1 MRTSPARTSVSRVV
15 AGMFAAAVLA
25 GCGSDGSTS
34 ASGSASASPEP
45 TASSTASPSATASQS
60 EPTKPSK
67 PAGPV
72 LEVRV
77 AGGEVS
83 PNGQRVRV
91 GVGEELTIT
100 FDADVPG
107 ELHVHS
113 TPEQYVKYP
122 AGSSKSTLSI
132 EMPGVVDV
140 EDHETGVVVAQLEVR

>member
-1 MRTSPARTSVSRVV
+1 M
-15 AGMFAAAVLA
+15 
-25 GCGSDGSTS
+25 
-34 ASGSASASPEP
+34 
-45 TASSTASPSATASQS
+45 
-60 EPTKPSK
+60 
-67 PAGPV
+67 

-83 PNGQRVRV
+83 PNGQRVRI

-113 TPEQYVKYP
+113 TPEQYVKYA